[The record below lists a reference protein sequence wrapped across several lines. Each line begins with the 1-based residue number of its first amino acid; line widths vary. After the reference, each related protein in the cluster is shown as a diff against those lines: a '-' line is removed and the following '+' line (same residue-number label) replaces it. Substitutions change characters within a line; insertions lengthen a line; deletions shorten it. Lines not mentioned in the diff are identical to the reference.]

1 VDLPENRRF
10 VTVSPT
16 YMNESA
22 PGSATAASKHRWVIL
37 ALLFFAT
44 TINYIDRS
52 ILSLIKPEY
61 LDKELGWTNI
71 QYGYVNSAFQFA
83 YAFGLLG
90 FGWFIDRF
98 GTKIGYAFSIVF
110 WSVAA
115 AGHALVSTVS
125 GFTVAR
131 VFLGLGEGGNFPA
144 AIKTVAQWFP
154 RGERAFANALFN
166 SGSNIGSVVAP
177 LVVLPIAAAWGWRST
192 FVIAGAIGILWVFF
206 WIPLFRNAP
215 AQDDD
220 VGEPTET
227 VSWGQLF
234 GTRQAWAYMI
244 AKFMT
249 DPVWWFYLIW
259 LPDYFKKEQ
268 HLDLKHL
275 GALPGFLNPLQV
287 TGWLSTQPT
296 SVQTSAVSVFALI
309 VLWAILG
316 FAKTK
321 FSMFNLGKALLAPL
335 FVCLLPFFVWMFG
348 QPLVVLYSIVTVL
361 SIFAGWAVKKF
372 AESGFDIVKV
382 RKVSMLI
389 FAVCSLPIFFVRGL
403 GMWEAVFL
411 IAFGASAH
419 QAWSAS
425 LYATVSDTFSKNAVA
440 SVSGMGGFAG
450 SIGGMIFPI
459 VAGAVLDAN
468 PTGGYA
474 ILFSF
479 CAFAYVIAF
488 AIHHALVPKLEK
500 AVL

>member
-1 VDLPENRRF
+1 
-10 VTVSPT
+10 
-16 YMNESA
+16 
-22 PGSATAASKHRWVIL
+22 
-37 ALLFFAT
+37 
-44 TINYIDRS
+44 
-52 ILSLIKPEY
+52 
-61 LDKELGWTNI
+61 
-71 QYGYVNSAFQFA
+71 
-83 YAFGLLG
+83 
-90 FGWFIDRF
+90 
-98 GTKIGYAFSIVF
+98 
-110 WSVAA
+110 
-115 AGHALVSTVS
+115 
-125 GFTVAR
+125 
-131 VFLGLGEGGNFPA
+131 
-144 AIKTVAQWFP
+144 
-154 RGERAFANALFN
+154 
-166 SGSNIGSVVAP
+166 
-177 LVVLPIAAAWGWRST
+177 
-192 FVIAGAIGILWVFF
+192 
-206 WIPLFRNAP
+206 
-215 AQDDD
+215 
-220 VGEPTET
+220 
-227 VSWGQLF
+227 
-234 GTRQAWAYMI
+234 
-244 AKFMT
+244 MT

-275 GALPGFLNPLQV
+275 GVVP
-287 TGWLSTQPT
+287 S
-296 SVQTSAVSVFALI
+296 
-309 VLWAILG
+309 
-316 FAKTK
+316 
-321 FSMFNLGKALLAPL
+321 LLH
-335 FVCLLPFFVWMFG
+335 PFEFIGWMFS

-361 SIFAGWAVKKF
+361 SIFAGWLVKKF